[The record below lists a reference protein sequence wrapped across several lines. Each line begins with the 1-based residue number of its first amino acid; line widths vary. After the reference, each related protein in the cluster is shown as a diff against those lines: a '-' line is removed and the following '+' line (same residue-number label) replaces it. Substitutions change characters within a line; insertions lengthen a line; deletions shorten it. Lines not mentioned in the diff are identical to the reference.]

1 MPPYSQ
7 GTRVLPRR
15 AAQPHRLGPAVEA
28 GSADEVCREHLQR
41 KSAEEVRELLARRQH
56 PLTRGAL
63 GRLSPSPKDMVARG
77 EEIMYPDPAPTDPA
91 PPTDSAYQ
99 SFSFC
104 SVGESLGLVCA
115 GVREC

>member
-1 MPPYSQ
+1 M
-7 GTRVLPRR
+7 
-15 AAQPHRLGPAVEA
+15 EA

-41 KSAEEVRELLARRQH
+41 KSAEEVRELLARRQR